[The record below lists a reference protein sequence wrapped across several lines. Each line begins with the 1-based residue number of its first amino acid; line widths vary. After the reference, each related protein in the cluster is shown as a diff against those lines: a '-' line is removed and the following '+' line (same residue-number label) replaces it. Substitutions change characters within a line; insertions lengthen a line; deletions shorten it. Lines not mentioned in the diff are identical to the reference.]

1 MAPISHELGSV
12 SEWITWTAGLAGAAA
27 TVGGY
32 ARQWPA
38 SYRRIACWV
47 LVASGILLAS
57 ASSGWLVLEHVAPLG
72 RRGILLLSASAVGLA
87 LVVLGAVRAARVPV
101 DPTVNMLR
109 AIANAVKRNVDRLD
123 EADGFDRLQFVDI
136 EVGQAV
142 PGTRRTKSLA
152 KTLWRSRSQLTV
164 VTGGSGTGKT
174 VMLRMVA
181 RQASQNVHAKHKP
194 KRIMIYVDFTTIRPS
209 NAAPTA
215 DSIRACIQEAV
226 AVGDATLADYLATFL
241 HEPQDR
247 PNWIIVFDSIDEPHS
262 TLSGSGNVSIFHQY
276 YEAIRQFLNSAGPN
290 FRAVIVAR
298 EANEAEDLGSGVITL
313 APLSARQRQSLS
325 EQARLEPGVRRHLLH
340 RLLDDTTLKEIAA
353 NPLLFRLLCDHVQAA
368 GNADLPPTL
377 YDIVGVSIATRL
389 HSIPHPEVIEDV
401 VGVAEQIAY
410 LMTTEGGLGPEP
422 NRAQLLSALRRRSEI
437 TQDPELGLRAL
448 VRSRICRATRPEEIS
463 FVHRIFQEHFKA
475 GYLQRNWKEVDAHD
489 LLTLPQWRESAVVG
503 IRNGPDE
510 LRYDL
515 IRSAIQVL
523 REQTVEARGVL
534 SSVTPLL
541 ALGDSEPLPTPTRFF
556 IWPVTGLYVLQLLS
570 AGIVDQ
576 VDLPAELTEES
587 DRLIVSAFA
596 AGMLL
601 DKKKAVDVSP
611 TASSEAARWIAERA
625 ITSGVD
631 LLQRAAARLLVI
643 RPNAFAVLRPK
654 AKGLATAAALLDAE
668 IVNNALIPSQE
679 ITASTPSL
687 PGSIHNLVR
696 AGQISAVGFGI
707 FSIREIALSIQQLVV
722 RITNSHQTLHYVT
735 DAIPALICWPLLML
749 ASIIF
754 LSTWAERGR
763 PTGVLIKCSALVL
776 IIAAG
781 LAALAGVLALIG
793 AVVLL
798 AQLRLAAIT
807 NVILAYLYTWPA
819 AMVVFIL
826 FGPPPDKWD
835 WLVPQAPISQIGAAA
850 IPLPTL
856 RLGEAGYGQGLLAKA
871 LKDILDL
878 VLFAIPIGLLIAAI
892 EAPLPMVKHKDVTNA
907 RTALFVSVIAF
918 WIIWSY
924 SRRRWSAHRIVRQ
937 YIARRSI
944 ASASVL
950 QSLYEASS
958 RVATERLLRVLSDA
972 APGAFRNSASSL
984 ADLAR
989 ALDHVARMVP
999 TDVKTAIPSAV
1010 WDVGPTFALADFRE
1024 WVSKF
1029 DKRYPGRLPWLA
1041 AKHQGLI
1048 AKALDRA
1055 EMINEDLRL
1064 EKSPKDNA

>member
-12 SEWITWTAGLAGAAA
+12 SEWITWTAGLAGAVA

-72 RRGILLLSASAVGLA
+72 RRGLLLLSASAVGLA
-87 LVVLGAVRAARVPV
+87 LVVLGAVRAVKVPV

-136 EVGQAV
+136 EVEHAT
-142 PGTRRTKSLA
+142 PGSRRTKSLA
-152 KTLWRSRSQLTV
+152 KLLWRSRSQLTV

-181 RQASQNVHAKHKP
+181 RQASENVHAKHHP

-209 NAAPTA
+209 NATPTA

-226 AVGDATLADYLATFL
+226 AVGDAALANYLATFL

-247 PNWIIVFDSIDEPHS
+247 LNWIIVFDSIDEPHS
-262 TLSGSGNVSIFHQY
+262 TLNGPRDVSIFNQY

-290 FRAVIVAR
+290 FRAVIVTR
-298 EANEAEDLGSGVITL
+298 EANEAEDLGCGVLTL
-313 APLSARQRQSLS
+313 APLSARQRQSLI
-325 EQARLEPGVRRHLLH
+325 EQARLEPGVRRHLLQ
-340 RLLDDTTLKEIAA
+340 RLLDDTTLKDIAV
-353 NPLLFRLLCDHVQAA
+353 NPLLFRLLCDHVQVA
-368 GNADLPPTL
+368 GNADLPATL

-389 HSIPHPEVIEDV
+389 RSIPDPEVIEDV
-401 VGVAEQIAY
+401 VGVAEQVAY

-437 TQDPELGLRAL
+437 TQNPDRGLRAL
-448 VRSRICRATRPEEIS
+448 VRARICRTTRPEEIS
-463 FVHRIFQEHFKA
+463 FAHCIFQEHFKA

-515 IRSAIQVL
+515 IRSAIQLL
-523 REQTVEARGVL
+523 REQTVEAHGVL
-534 SSVTPLL
+534 GSVTPLL

-556 IWPVTGLYVLQLLS
+556 IWPVTALYILQLLS
-570 AGIVDQ
+570 AGIVGE
-576 VDLPAELTEES
+576 VDLPAELTQES

-611 TASSEAARWIAERA
+611 TASSEATRWIAERA
-625 ITSGVD
+625 ITSRVD
-631 LLQRAAARLLVI
+631 LLQRAAAHLLVI
-643 RPNAFAVLRPK
+643 RPHAFAVLRPK
-654 AKGLATAAALLDAE
+654 AKGLATAAALLDGE
-668 IVNNALIPSQE
+668 IVNNALIPSPE

-722 RITNSHQTLHYVT
+722 RITNSHQTLHYVI
-735 DAIPALICWPLLML
+735 DAIPALICWPFLML
-749 ASIIF
+749 ASIVF
-754 LSTWAERGR
+754 LSTRRR
-763 PTGVLIKCSALVL
+763 PTSILIKCSALVL
-776 IIAAG
+776 AIAAG
-781 LAALAGVLALIG
+781 LAALTGVLTLIG

-798 AQLRLAAIT
+798 AQLRLAVVT

-819 AMVVFIL
+819 AMVAFIL
-826 FGPPPDKWD
+826 FGPSPDRWD

-850 IPLPTL
+850 IPLPSL
-856 RLGEAGYGQGLLAKA
+856 RFGEAGYGQGLLTKA

-878 VLFAIPIGLLIAAI
+878 ILFAIPIGLLLAAI
-892 EAPLPMVKHKDVTNA
+892 EVPLPMVKHKEVTNV
-907 RTALFVSVIAF
+907 RTALFVSVVAF

-937 YIARRSI
+937 YVARRTI

-958 RVATERLLRVLSDA
+958 RVAAERLLRVLSDA

-999 TDVKTAIPSAV
+999 ADVKTTIPSAV

-1024 WVSKF
+1024 WISKF
-1029 DKRYPGRLPWLA
+1029 DKRHPGRLSWLA

-1055 EMINEDLRL
+1055 EMGDDNLRR
-1064 EKSPKDNA
+1064 EKSPRDNA